1 MCGVSSARDAVS
13 PLPLRAFDF
22 VEVVTGGARQTAYFL
37 RAAFG
42 FQLTAYR
49 GPETGHNGAVSY
61 VLQQGRIRLVVTEG
75 RGADRVRT
83 IGVTVDNARECY
95 TAALARGA
103 LSVAAPG
110 SAHDALGESTIA
122 SIGTSEGLV
131 YSFVERAAYRGAF
144 LPGYEPG
151 PLADSAARPVGLIHI
166 ESIAF
171 AVDQVGLEDWKQFHS
186 GVLGP
191 SPLRFEAMPADTL
204 SCDIRISAAANNAAQ
219 TTQRLRAQ
227 GVEFTAPSTTRSVL
241 DGAALCFA
249 ITQAAASR

>member
-1 MCGVSSARDAVS
+1 MCGVSLAREPVS

-49 GPETGHNGAVSY
+49 GPDTGYDGVGSY

-75 RGADRVRT
+75 RGVNRVRT
-83 IGVTVDNARECY
+83 IGLTVDGARECY
-95 TAALARGA
+95 AAALDRGA
-103 LSVAAPG
+103 LPVAAP
-110 SAHDALGESTIA
+110 ATVHDALGEATIA

-131 YSFVERAAYRGAF
+131 YSFIERAAYRGAF

-151 PLADSAARPVGLIHI
+151 PLADSAARPVGLVLI

-171 AVDQVGLEDWKQFHS
+171 AVDKVGLEDWTRFHA
-186 GVLGP
+186 GVLGA
-191 SPLRFEAMPADTL
+191 SPLRFDAVPAETL
-204 SCDIRISAAANNAAQ
+204 HCDVRISVAANNAAQ

-227 GVEFTAPSTTRSVL
+227 GVEFVSTSITQSVL
-241 DGAALCFA
+241 DGDALAFA
-249 ITQAAASR
+249 VTQAAASR

>member
-1 MCGVSSARDAVS
+1 MCGVSPARDAAV

-49 GPETGHNGAVSY
+49 GPSTGHNGPVSY
-61 VLQQGRIRLVVTEG
+61 VLQQGRIRLLVTEG

-95 TAALARGA
+95 GASLARGA
-103 LSVAAPG
+103 LSVAAP
-110 SAHDALGESTIA
+110 SSTQDALGESTVA

-131 YSFVERAAYRGAF
+131 YSFVERSAYRGAF
-144 LPGYEPG
+144 LPGFEPG
-151 PLADSAARPVGLIHI
+151 PLADSAARPVGLVFID
-166 ESIAF
+166 SIAF
-171 AVDQVGLEDWKQFHS
+171 AVDQVGLDNWRQFHS
-186 GVLGP
+186 RVLGP

-204 SCDIRISAAANNAAQ
+204 RAAVRISVAAGNAAQ

-227 GVEFTAPSTTRSVL
+227 GVDFVSSSITHPVL
-241 DGAALCFA
+241 DGDALSFA
-249 ITQAAASR
+249 ITQAVASR